1 MSRLTLSFMH
11 SENFPANLNW
21 YWSFTTQSQWQACS
35 QATYILTAS
44 VTLKIE
50 KWSVCGLPFS
60 CLIDWFFFSF
70 LTVAFKPKSV
80 CLKAASYFK
89 ISSLQWRKFFCSLDI
104 TTQWTALSKIKYVR
118 FWYMMY
124 TSVHDRSMDWGDV
137 YASKRF
143 LSRQTT
149 FIYYRFKIFKAT
161 DRLHLTFFL

>member
-1 MSRLTLSFMH
+1 MKISQPTLTGTDLSPPKPVTSLFSSNIYPH
-11 SENFPANLNW
+11 RISDSENW
-21 YWSFTTQSQWQACS
+21 EVICVWSTF
-35 QATYILTAS
+35 L
-44 VTLKIE
+44 L
-50 KWSVCGLPFS
+50 FDR
-60 CLIDWFFFSF
+60 LIFFSF